1 MTPKRLF
8 ILAGEASGDLH
19 ASNLVKEM
27 KKINSDL
34 TLLGWGGDKMKNAG
48 VQILKELKVEM
59 KRSNESRC
67 VKNPVV
73 PNPGP
78 YTKTPDDATKKR

>member
-1 MTPKRLF
+1 
-8 ILAGEASGDLH
+8 
-19 ASNLVKEM
+19 
-27 KKINSDL
+27 
-34 TLLGWGGDKMKNAG
+34 
-48 VQILKELKVEM
+48 M

-78 YTKTPDDATKKR
+78 YTKTPDDATKKRQNTRHYCQTHGACNHSSNKCIFKAEGYQDSAMKNNKMGGSKAYCN